1 MLDYGLLVVS
11 DEDNADSIGPS
22 CILVWS
28 ERLVNLATNPGKTE
42 MRKKLPLTCKFTVM
56 SFASVCLH
64 LELALEKF
72 WCFDPA
78 KR

>member
-1 MLDYGLLVVS
+1 MIKTFLLDYGFLVVS

-28 ERLVNLATNPGKTE
+28 ERLVNLAINPGKTE

-56 SFASVCLH
+56 SFCISL
-64 LELALEKF
+64 F
-72 WCFDPA
+72 TS
-78 KR
+78 